1 VYSGILAH
9 VTLTEP
15 GLLLTRFMSF
25 ELVRASEELSNL
37 VQRANQVRTDL
48 SGDSLG
54 VYSHL

>member
-1 VYSGILAH
+1 
-9 VTLTEP
+9 
-15 GLLLTRFMSF
+15 MSF
-25 ELVRASEELSNL
+25 ELVRASEEVSNL